1 MIKRKETITM
11 RYEVGDK
18 VKVKSWDKMVAQYGL
33 DEDGWV
39 DVDGSV
45 SFIPEMKKYCGKTV
59 TIKEVNPEE
68 SYYFIEGDDY
78 CVYSEGM
85 FE

>member
-18 VKVKSWDKMVAQYGL
+18 VKVKSLDKMVAQYGL

-45 SFIPEMKKYCGKTV
+45 SFIPEMKKYCEKTV

-68 SYYFIEGDDY
+68 SYYFIEGGDY
-78 CVYSEGM
+78 CAYSEGM

>member
-1 MIKRKETITM
+1 M

-18 VKVKSWDKMVAQYGL
+18 LKVKSWDKLIAQYGL
-33 DEDGWV
+33 DEEGWV

-45 SFIPEMKKYCGKTV
+45 GFIPEMKKYCEKTV
-59 TIKEVNPEE
+59 TIKGVNPEE

-78 CVYSEGM
+78 CAYSEGM

>member
-39 DVDGSV
+39 DVDGAV
-45 SFIPEMKKYCGKTV
+45 SFMPEMKKYCGKTV
-59 TIKEVNPEE
+59 TIKEVNKNE
-68 SYYFIEGDDY
+68 SYYFIDGDDY
-78 CVYSEGM
+78 CAYSEGM